1 MYVPSIFRKGQ
12 AALNDCEY
20 IMPKVNYCSIGFA
33 VRRNTLW

>member
-20 IMPKVNYCSIGFA
+20 AKVNYCSIGFA